1 MSDFYW
7 QCDKLLRVLPSRIT
21 MNQSEVA
28 RLLNV
33 SDDYART
40 VIDQLRNDGV
50 AGGFGAGPI
59 SRNNR
64 TSTFPDFY
72 KDIIRKE
79 KDYRRTKR
87 YAVWAFWISVTLAL
101 WQFVQPL
108 LKALKWIE

>member
-1 MSDFYW
+1 
-7 QCDKLLRVLPSRIT
+7 

-28 RLLNV
+28 EFLNV
-33 SDDYART
+33 SDDYARA

-64 TSTFPDFY
+64 TSTFPNFY
-72 KDIIRKE
+72 KDIILKE
-79 KDYRRTKR
+79 KDDRRTKCF
-87 YAVWAFWISVTLAL
+87 AVWAFWISVTLAL